1 MAKRNDRGRAGP
13 AVAGGRR
20 APLSLLVVIAV
31 GGAAGACLRRG
42 ASLLW
47 PTPAEAFPWTTL
59 GVNLAGCAAIGV
71 LMAVIS
77 VRHGVQRH
85 GVHPLV
91 RPFLGVGVLGGFTT
105 FSAYAVEARGLVT
118 AGRAGFALAYLGGTV
133 LGALVAVSA
142 ATAVTRQLGEI
153 RQAVREEAG

>member
-1 MAKRNDRGRAGP
+1 MAERNDRGRAVP

-20 APLSLLVVIAV
+20 TPLSLLVVIAV
-31 GGAAGACLRRG
+31 GCAAGACLRRG

-71 LMAVIS
+71 LMAAIS
-77 VRHGVQRH
+77 ARP

-133 LGALVAVSA
+133 LGALVAVSV
-142 ATAVTRQLGEI
+142 ATTVTRQLAGI
-153 RQAVREEAG
+153 RRAAREEAG

>member
-1 MAKRNDRGRAGP
+1 MADRDDRGRAAP
-13 AVAGGRR
+13 VVAGGRR
-20 APLSLLVVIAV
+20 SPLSLLVVIAV

-59 GVNLAGCAAIGV
+59 GVNLTGCAAIGV
-71 LMAVIS
+71 LMAAIS
-77 VRHGVQRH
+77 ARHRVRRR

-105 FSAYAVEARGLVT
+105 FSAYAVEARGLVA
-118 AGRAGFALAYLGGTV
+118 AGRGGLALAYLGGTV

-142 ATAVTRQLGEI
+142 AVTVTRRLTGI
-153 RQAVREEAG
+153 RRAAPEEAG